1 MSETV
6 LLVAMFC
13 VTLSAF
19 AGILGVVAVTWK
31 ILGGAGSRTESEK
44 EAGLLTS
51 QEAPEESRLSYG
63 LPEYSE
69 EVGYT
74 EES

>member
-6 LLVAMFC
+6 VLVAMVC
-13 VTLSAF
+13 VTLSCF
-19 AGILGVVAVTWK
+19 AGILGVVALTWR
-31 ILGGAGSRTESEK
+31 ILGGVGSRTEPEDQRGFLPA
-44 EAGLLTS
+44 EG
-51 QEAPEESRLSYG
+51 APEEPRLNYG

-74 EES
+74 EQS